1 MFWRTQSYELLPALA
16 VRGKHLRQSL
26 RLVTVAWMWG
36 VVWNTCVNGDQMRSF
51 ARMLGFND
59 FAFGLMGAIPFI
71 ATLGQLPA
79 AIIVEQTGLRKYLFL
94 NSQLVSR
101 FLWAVLALV
110 PFVFWPGHGGSTAA
124 VAVALVLLFITNFLA
139 HLATP
144 PWWTWMGDLIPRRI
158 RGRYFGKRS
167 QITTGI
173 QIVAILVISLI
184 LRHVGSLNRGHEN
197 AVDDRPLLITI
208 CAIFAVGTVFGMIDI
223 WLFRR
228 IREIMP
234 PRHDD
239 SAKPTFD
246 LDQARN
252 AAGKLTAWAGTA
264 FLTRQIL
271 IDPLKDRVFRH
282 YVCYGAAI
290 TFSMTCC
297 GWFYWKFASET
308 LGFDALASNVVF
320 MAIGPVAGTLSA
332 PWWGR
337 MIDRWGR
344 RPTLIV
350 STILMGVCVL
360 PWFIIWRGMPCP
372 QWMVGALNATAGA
385 AGGMW
390 HTIEGAIRWAWPAFG
405 ASGSDWVWITS
416 ANRGQVV
423 PYVLASLGCI
433 LGASSG
439 TAFALGQ
446 SAIILGFSDG
456 HGRSKFVAASSVL
469 INIGGTAGGIVGGLV
484 AQWFKDVTLYVGP
497 LALNNYQ
504 LTFALGMLVRFIS
517 LGWLWNM
524 PDPGARKVRDLLRV
538 WSDTASS
545 AVSSAVLLP
554 LRIFGWGR
562 GAREKDSRERG
573 PSASA
578 RGSGSANDESR
589 SSNDERTPNDP

>member
-1 MFWRTQSYELLPALA
+1 MFWREKSYDVLPALA
-16 VRGKHLRQSL
+16 VRGKDLRQSL

-51 ARMLGFND
+51 ARMIGFND

-94 NSQLVSR
+94 NSQIVSR
-101 FLWAVLALV
+101 LLWAVLAAV
-110 PFVFWPGHGGSTAA
+110 PLLFWPGRGGSTAA
-124 VAVALVLLFITNFLA
+124 VVAAMGILFTTNFLA

-167 QITTGI
+167 QLSTGI
-173 QIVAILVISLI
+173 QILAIIVISLV
-184 LRHVGSLNRGHEN
+184 LQHVASPDAGHRGHEN
-197 AVDDRPLLITI
+197 AVDDKPLLITI
-208 CAIFAVGTVFGMIDI
+208 CVIFAIGTIFGVIDI

-234 PRHDD
+234 PRHDPL
-239 SAKPTFD
+239 AKPTFD
-246 LDQARN
+246 LNEARN
-252 AAGKLTAWAGTA
+252 ADGKLTAGRGLVW
-264 FLTRQIL
+264 LTRQVL
-271 IDPLKDRVFRH
+271 VDPLKDRVFRN
-282 YVCYGAAI
+282 YVCYGATI
-290 TFSMTCC
+290 MFSLTCC

-350 STILMGVCVL
+350 ATVLMGVCVL
-360 PWFIIWRGMPCP
+360 PWFVIYRGMPCP
-372 QWMVGALNATAGA
+372 DWMAGSLNATAWATGNV
-385 AGGMW
+385 W
-390 HTIEGAIRWAWPAFG
+390 HAIETAIRWVWPAYG
-405 ASGSDWVWITS
+405 ASSGDWVWITS
-416 ANRGQVV
+416 SNRGIVL

-433 LGASSG
+433 LGNSSG
-439 TAFALGQ
+439 TAFGLGQ
-446 SAIILGFSDG
+446 SAIVLGFSDG
-456 HGRSKFVAASSVL
+456 TGRSKFVAASSVL
-469 INIGGTAGGIVGGLV
+469 INIGGTIGGVAGGAI
-484 AQWFKDVTLYVGP
+484 AQCFSGMSNLP
-497 LALNNYQ
+497 LGLNNYQ
-504 LTFALGMLVRFIS
+504 LTFALGMIVRFLS
-517 LGWLWNM
+517 LGFLWNM

-538 WSDTASS
+538 WSDSASS
-545 AVSSAVLLP
+545 AVSSAALLP

-562 GAREKDSRERG
+562 PRG
-573 PSASA
+573 
-578 RGSGSANDESR
+578 NDK
-589 SSNDERTPNDP
+589 